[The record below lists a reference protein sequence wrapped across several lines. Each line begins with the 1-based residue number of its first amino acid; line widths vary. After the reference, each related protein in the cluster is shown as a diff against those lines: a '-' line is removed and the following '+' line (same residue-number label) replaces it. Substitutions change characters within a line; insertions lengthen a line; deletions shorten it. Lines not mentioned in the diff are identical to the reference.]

1 VRDDSVKNM
10 SILAKKSLGQNFLTS
25 EKAVGDI
32 ARAASGAVGDTIL
45 EIGPGEGALTQALLE
60 SGARVIAIE
69 KDDRLIETLTNRFAR
84 EITEG
89 RFTLIHGD
97 ALELDFTALGLT
109 PGSYTLAANIPYYIT
124 GLLIRAFFTR
134 AHLPKKAVLLVQKEV
149 AERIV
154 AKDGKESILSIAVKT
169 FGTPRILR
177 NVPRGAF
184 RPQPKVDSAVLVVED
199 MRDPFHSQKDEE
211 HFFNTLRTGF
221 AHKRKRLIKNLACSE
236 KRLDACAI
244 DPNTRPENV
253 SVETWHCI
261 TQVLRVQ

>member
-1 VRDDSVKNM
+1 M
-10 SILAKKSLGQNFLTS
+10 IMPKKSLGQNFLTS

-45 EIGPGEGALTQALLE
+45 EIGPGEGVLTQALLE

-84 EITEG
+84 EIEEG

-97 ALELDFTALGLT
+97 ALELDFNALNLT
-109 PGSYTLAANIPYYIT
+109 PDSYTLAANIPYYIT

-134 AHLPKKAVLLVQKEV
+134 EHLPARAVLLVQKEV

-169 FGTPRILR
+169 FGAPRIVR
-177 NVPRGAF
+177 AVPRGMF
-184 RPQPKVDSAVLVVED
+184 RPQPNVDSAVLLIED
-199 MRDPFHSQKDEE
+199 ITDPFASQKEEE
-211 HFFNTLRTGF
+211 HYFDILRRGF
-221 AHKRKRLIKNLACSE
+221 AHKRKKLSSNLSCSPDT
-236 KRLDACAI
+236 LTTCAI
-244 DPNTRPENV
+244 PEHARPEDV
-253 SVETWHCI
+253 PPQAWHCLAEKLP
-261 TQVLRVQ
+261 V